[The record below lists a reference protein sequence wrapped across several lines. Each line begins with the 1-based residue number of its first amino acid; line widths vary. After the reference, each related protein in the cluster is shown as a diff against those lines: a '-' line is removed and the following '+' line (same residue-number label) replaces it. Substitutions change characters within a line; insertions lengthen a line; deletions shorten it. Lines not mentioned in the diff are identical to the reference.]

1 MLAQK
6 REVVLHFD
14 SSQRSRFRFLFCC
27 IIKLYAKREDRAE
40 TPFGEIRIPSSDTVE
55 ERTILQRILN
65 PPSSAPILISHTT
78 PLCSHTTNQS
88 ATSLRSSS
96 QCIPTTAT
104 HQNFPTPAPPAQ
116 IPAHWDKNIVTKQ
129 PVTTAAALAAS

>member
-55 ERTILQRILN
+55 ERTILQRILRVEN
-65 PPSSAPILISHTT
+65 PEAIIGGHLLILEDLNFSDTF
-78 PLCSHTTNQS
+78 PLK
-88 ATSLRSSS
+88 LRSRVKTL
-96 QCIPTTAT
+96 Q
-104 HQNFPTPAPPAQ
+104 H
-116 IPAHWDKNIVTKQ
+116 
-129 PVTTAAALAAS
+129 